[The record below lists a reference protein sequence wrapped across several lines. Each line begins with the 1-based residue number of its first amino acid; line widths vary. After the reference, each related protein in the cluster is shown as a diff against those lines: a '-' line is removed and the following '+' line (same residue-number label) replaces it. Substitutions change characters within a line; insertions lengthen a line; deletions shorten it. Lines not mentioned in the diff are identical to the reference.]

1 MPAGHRMDGS
11 AHLAILWHENTRFYE
26 KNGRRMKEPASF
38 FILWQKNESGE
49 PKKLFWPPKK
59 FSMNNRLQVSLIVHL
74 FVKDTIYPDGSI
86 VVLLIEN
93 NVMPNLKTE

>member
-1 MPAGHRMDGS
+1 MDGS
-11 AHLAILWHENTRFYE
+11 AHLAILWHEDTCFYE
-26 KNGRRMKEPASF
+26 KNGRRMNKPASF
-38 FILWQKNESGE
+38 FILWQENESGE